1 MLKNFLTVFSA
12 TAIAVFP
19 VFAQDSTHEEQK
31 EQDKIT
37 ISTIAPQLSSMY
49 NNRLVSVKYK
59 FKPGKTGY
67 KPNSPGFF
75 CRICGKIHKLNTD
88 KLIQENNSF
97 FIPGI
102 ALDDKTVISRN
113 LLIPEDNIAKIS
125 IVTADGK
132 NIPANITAFYPGEN
146 AVAVVAESSIDDN
159 LKPV

>member
-88 KLIQENNSF
+88 KLIFLFNCAFDHFIRRKTTFISLRQKLLFIQDFTHPVIKLSQFSKIF
-97 FIPGI
+97 FFRIF
-102 ALDDKTVISRN
+102 DKHKN
-113 LLIPEDNIAKIS
+113 LSLQIRQ
-125 IVTADGK
+125 
-132 NIPANITAFYPGEN
+132 
-146 AVAVVAESSIDDN
+146 
-159 LKPV
+159 L